1 MKQKI
6 YAPNPKSR
14 RLRPPDL
21 YEFSI
26 DNFWFKAAGIEEQ
39 KITGPLRGSHTAD
52 VVIVGGGFTGLS
64 SAYNIQRKF
73 PDKKILLLEG
83 AFCGYGAS
91 GRNGGFFTA
100 VDLLHD
106 CSIKD
111 AQLLADHIEVSFYG
125 LEQVKQVISD
135 HGVDCDFRENGMLN
149 VAFTENQAKIIDKY
163 HHDLKTIGLNSS
175 YLTGNE
181 LAAEIKSPRII
192 AGQITH
198 HGAIINPAKLAREMK
213 RVVEELGVE
222 VLEKTVVT
230 RISSGETILV
240 DTELGE
246 VRAPI
251 LVLGLNAYAPKLGL
265 FKNRIVPVGTF
276 IVATEPLT
284 PDQWDSIGWK
294 NKQGLSD
301 GRNLVFNYSIPSVDG
316 RIITGGSDFVYYEN
330 DRLISGNEKTITR
343 KIIQDLFK
351 TFPQLE
357 GLKIE
362 HAWGGTTAVP
372 INRTPSVGLLPGHD
386 NIYYGGGY
394 DEGVPTSQTA
404 GRIIADLIAGES
416 NKFTNHFIVNRKY
429 PYLGPVWLRSIGISL
444 YRRYMNSLD

>member
-1 MKQKI
+1 MDDQVI
-6 YAPNPKSR
+6 
-14 RLRPPDL
+14 
-21 YEFSI
+21 
-26 DNFWFKAAGIEEQ
+26 G
-39 KITGPLRGSHTAD
+39 GPLRGSHTAD
-52 VVIVGGGFTGLS
+52 VVIVGGGYTGLS

-73 PDKKILLLEG
+73 PNKKILLLEG

-100 VDLLHD
+100 MDLLHD
-106 CSIKD
+106 FNLRDSH
-111 AQLLADHIEVSFYG
+111 LLADRIEVSFYG
-125 LEQVKQVISD
+125 LKQVKQVISE
-135 HGVDCDFRENGMLN
+135 HNVDCDFQENGMLN
-149 VAFTENQAKIIDKY
+149 IAFSDNQARALEKY
-163 HHDLKTIGLNSS
+163 HKNIKSIGLHSS
-175 YLTGNE
+175 FLLGDE
-181 LAAEIKSPRII
+181 LKAEIKSPRVV

-222 VLEKTVVT
+222 VWEKTVVT
-230 RISSGETILV
+230 RITSGDPILV

-251 LVLGLNAYAPKLGL
+251 LVLGLNAYAPKLGF
-265 FKNRIVPVGTF
+265 FKNRIIPVGTF
-276 IVATEPLT
+276 IVATEPLSAA
-284 PDQWDSIGWK
+284 QWDSIGWK
-294 NKQGLSD
+294 NRQGLSD
-301 GRNLVFNYSIPSVDG
+301 GRNLMFNYSVPSIDG
-316 RIITGGSDFVYYEN
+316 RIITGGSDFAYYRN

-357 GLKIE
+357 GLQIE
-362 HAWGGTTAVP
+362 HAWGGTTAIP

-416 NKFTNHFIVNRKY
+416 NIFTNHFIVNRSH
-429 PYLGPVWLRSIGISL
+429 PYLGPVWIRGLGVSL
-444 YRRYMNSLD
+444 YRRYMSFLD